1 MVAFTSILS
10 HILLDFGHFIAEFG
24 VQGCHR
30 TLLPVIYCIINLSL
44 VWQWPNCSVFRI
56 PYHCPHLLVQVPFTV
71 AYFVFE
77 QEDVLNIKSTNDLP
91 HLRNPEIL
99 VGENDL
105 TSLSYLHEPAGM

>member
-1 MVAFTSILS
+1 
-10 HILLDFGHFIAEFG
+10 
-24 VQGCHR
+24 
-30 TLLPVIYCIINLSL
+30 
-44 VWQWPNCSVFRI
+44 
-56 PYHCPHLLVQVPFTV
+56 VQVPFTV